1 MSTDDTTAPPP
12 GPPPGYTTGAGA
24 LPQIATLRRSRTDR
38 KLAGVAG
45 GLGRYAGVDPLILR
59 ILFVVLTI
67 FGGSGILLYVAGWLL
82 IADDGEQESQAQR
95 IVRGHT
101 DGSTVSTVVFGTV
114 VLILGLVF
122 MGAVLDTGPGLG
134 GLGALVVVAVIVLLL
149 LRNGQRPAAGTP
161 GQVPYGPVPPPV
173 PPTGPGA
180 FGQTAGTAYTAYTAH
195 PTTATTPGGPA
206 TTAPTV
212 PVPPGPDVPPTW
224 IQGQSATSAPPVPPM
239 PPAYYPPPP
248 PVPPRPPQP
257 PRERSILGVLTF
269 CTVLVVVGLML
280 LWNSASDGSADDFRA
295 VAILGTALG
304 LTAIGLLV
312 GAVVGRARGLIV
324 LGVLLALATTVAA
337 ATDQRLSGGVGE
349 RTWTPQTVAAAERP
363 YRLGIGDAELDLTQL
378 PAGSDADVDVRLG
391 VGGLRVY
398 VPADARVL
406 VDAEVGAGNVALF
419 GREHD
424 GTDVD
429 VTTNAVP
436 RGEPSGSVIR
446 IDAEVGLGEVRV
458 EQR

>member
-1 MSTDDTTAPPP
+1 MSTDDTTAPPQ
-12 GPPPGYTTGAGA
+12 GPPPGYATGAGA
-24 LPQIATLRRSRTDR
+24 LPPIATLRRSRTDR

-82 IADDGEQESQAQR
+82 IADDGEEESQAQR

-134 GLGALVVVAVIVLLL
+134 GLGALVVVAVVVLLL

-173 PPTGPGA
+173 PPAGPGA
-180 FGQTAGTAYTAYTAH
+180 FGQTAGTAYTA
-195 PTTATTPGGPA
+195 
-206 TTAPTV
+206 TAPTV
-212 PVPPGPDVPPTW
+212 PVAPGPAVPPPGVQGQGVPP
-224 IQGQSATSAPPVPPM
+224 A

-257 PRERSILGVLTF
+257 PRERSVLGVLTF
-269 CTVLVVVGLML
+269 CSVLVVTGLML
-280 LWNSASDGSADDFRA
+280 LWNTANDGSADDFRA
-295 VAILGTALG
+295 VAVLGTALG
-304 LTAIGLLV
+304 VTAIGLLV
-312 GAVVGRARGLIV
+312 GAVIGRARGLIV
-324 LGVLLALATTVAA
+324 LGVLLSLATTVAA

-349 RTWTPQTVAAAERP
+349 RTWKPDTVAAAERP
-363 YRLGIGDAELDLTQL
+363 YRLGVGDAELDLTRL
-378 PAGSDADVDVRLG
+378 PAGSDVDVDVRLG
-391 VGGLRVY
+391 VGALRVY
-398 VPADARVL
+398 VPADAEVM

-419 GREHD
+419 DREQD

-429 VTTNAVP
+429 VTASAEP
-436 RGEPSGSVIR
+436 RGGPSGTVIR

>member
-1 MSTDDTTAPPP
+1 MSTDETTAPP
-12 GPPPGYTTGAGA
+12 GPPPGYATGAGA
-24 LPQIATLRRSRTDR
+24 LPPIATLRRSRTDR

-82 IADDGEQESQAQR
+82 IADDGEEESQAQR

-134 GLGALVVVAVIVLLL
+134 GLGALVVVAVVVLLL

-180 FGQTAGTAYTAYTAH
+180 FGQTAGTAYTA
-195 PTTATTPGGPA
+195 
-206 TTAPTV
+206 TAPTV
-212 PVPPGPDVPPTW
+212 PVPPGPAVPPPGV
-224 IQGQSATSAPPVPPM
+224 QGQGAPPP

-257 PRERSILGVLTF
+257 PRERSVLGVLTF
-269 CTVLVVVGLML
+269 CSVLVVSGLML
-280 LWNSASDGSADDFRA
+280 LWNTVSDGSADDFRA
-295 VAILGTALG
+295 VAVLGTALAV
-304 LTAIGLLV
+304 TAIGLLV
-312 GAVVGRARGLIV
+312 GAVRGRAWGLIV
-324 LGVLLALATTVAA
+324 LGVLLSLATTVAA

-349 RTWTPQTVAAAERP
+349 RTWTPDTVAAAERP
-363 YRLGIGDAELDLTQL
+363 YRLGVGDAELDLTQL
-378 PAGSDADVDVRLG
+378 PAGSDVDVDVRLG

-419 GREHD
+419 GQEDD

-429 VTTNAVP
+429 VMTTAVP
-436 RGEPSGSVIR
+436 RGEPSGTVIR
-446 IDAEVGLGEVRV
+446 LDAEVGLGEVRV

>member
-1 MSTDDTTAPPP
+1 MSTDETTAPQ
-12 GPPPGYTTGAGA
+12 GPPPGYATGAGA
-24 LPQIATLRRSRTDR
+24 LPPIATLRRSRTDR

-114 VLILGLVF
+114 VLVLGLVF

-173 PPTGPGA
+173 PPAGPGA
-180 FGQTAGTAYTAYTAH
+180 FGQTAGTAYSAAAPTAAS
-195 PTTATTPGGPA
+195 
-206 TTAPTV
+206 PTV
-212 PVPPGPDVPPTW
+212 PVPPGAAVPP
-224 IQGQSATSAPPVPPM
+224 P

-257 PRERSILGVLTF
+257 PRERSVLGVLTF
-269 CTVLVVVGLML
+269 CSVLVVTGLML
-280 LWNSASDGSADDFRA
+280 LWNTVSDGSADDFRA
-295 VAILGTALG
+295 VAVLGVALAV
-304 LTAIGLLV
+304 TAIGLLV
-312 GAVVGRARGLIV
+312 GAVMGRARGLIV
-324 LGVLLALATTVAA
+324 LGVLLSLATTVAA

-349 RTWTPQTVAAAERP
+349 RTWTPDTVAAAERP
-363 YRLGIGDAELDLTQL
+363 YRLGVGDAELDLTSL
-378 PAGSDADVDVRLG
+378 PAGSDVDVDVRLG

-419 GREHD
+419 GHEDD

-429 VTTNAVP
+429 VTTTAVP
-436 RGEPSGSVIR
+436 RGEPSGTVIR
-446 IDAEVGLGEVRV
+446 VDAEVGLGEVRV

>member
-1 MSTDDTTAPPP
+1 MSTDETTAPPQ
-12 GPPPGYTTGAGA
+12 GPPPGYASGAGA
-24 LPQIATLRRSRTDR
+24 LPPIATLRRSRTDR

-82 IADDGEQESQAQR
+82 IADDGEEESQAQR

-101 DGSTVSTVVFGTV
+101 DGSTVSTVVFGSV

-173 PPTGPGA
+173 PATGPGA
-180 FGQTAGTAYTAYTAH
+180 FGQTTGTAY
-195 PTTATTPGGPA
+195 
-206 TTAPTV
+206 TAPTV
-212 PVPPGPDVPPTW
+212 PVPPGPT
-224 IQGQSATSAPPVPPM
+224 APVPPG
-239 PPAYYPPPP
+239 AAVPPPP

-257 PRERSILGVLTF
+257 PRERSVLGVVTF
-269 CTVLVVVGLML
+269 CSVLVVVGLML
-280 LWNSASDGSADDFRA
+280 LWNVANDGSADDFRA
-295 VAILGTALG
+295 VAVFGTALG
-304 LTAIGLLV
+304 VTAIGLLV

-349 RTWTPQTVAAAERP
+349 RDWTPQTAAAAERP
-363 YRLGIGDAELDLTQL
+363 HRLGIGDALLDLTQVPPGSTVDTDVRVGVGSL
-378 PAGSDADVDVRLG
+378 TVLVPSDAEVT
-391 VGGLRVY
+391 
-398 VPADARVL
+398 
-406 VDAEVGAGNVALF
+406 VDAEVGAGHAMVF
-419 GREHD
+419 DQEDD

-429 VTTNAVP
+429 VTASTEP
-436 RGEPSGSVIR
+436 RGGPSGTVIKV
-446 IDAEVGLGEVRV
+446 DAEVGLGEVRV

>member
-1 MSTDDTTAPPP
+1 MSTDDTAAPPQ
-12 GPPPGYTTGAGA
+12 GPPPGYSTGAGA
-24 LPQIATLRRSRTDR
+24 LPPIATLRRSRTDR

-82 IADDGEQESQAQR
+82 IADDGEEESQAQR

-180 FGQTAGTAYTAYTAH
+180 YGQTAGTAYTAFTAA
-195 PTTATTPGGPA
+195 PSSTGPV
-206 TTAPTV
+206 APA
-212 PVPPGPDVPPTW
+212 PPAGT
-224 IQGQSATSAPPVPPM
+224 QGQGAPPP

-257 PRERSILGVLTF
+257 PRERSVLGVLTF
-269 CTVLVVVGLML
+269 CAVLVVVGLML
-280 LWNSASDGSADDFRA
+280 LWNTANDGSSDDFRA
-295 VAILGTALG
+295 VAIFGAALAV
-304 LTAIGLLV
+304 TAIGLLV
-312 GAVVGRARGLIV
+312 GAVVGRSRWLIV
-324 LGVLLALATTVAA
+324 LGVVLSLATSAA
-337 ATDQRLSGGVGE
+337 AAVDQRLSGGVGE

-363 YRLGIGDAELDLTQL
+363 HRLGIGDAELDLTQL
-378 PAGSDADVDVRLG
+378 PDGSRVDVDARVG
-391 VGGLRVY
+391 VGSLRVY
-398 VPADARVL
+398 VPEDAAVR
-406 VDAEVGAGNVALF
+406 VDAEAGAGNVAVF
-419 GREHD
+419 GHEED

-436 RGEPSGSVIR
+436 HAVPSGTVIT

>member
-1 MSTDDTTAPPP
+1 MSTDDTTAPPQ
-12 GPPPGYTTGAGA
+12 GPPPGYPAGAGA
-24 LPQIATLRRSRTDR
+24 LPPIATLRRSRTDR

-82 IADDGEQESQAQR
+82 VADDGEEESQAQR

-134 GLGALVVVAVIVLLL
+134 GLGALVVVAVLVLLL

-173 PPTGPGA
+173 PPSGPGA
-180 FGQTAGTAYTAYTAH
+180 FGQTAGTAYTGFT
-195 PTTATTPGGPA
+195 TTATAAATPPA
-206 TTAPTV
+206 TAAGVPTAPV
-212 PVPPGPDVPPTW
+212 PAG
-224 IQGQSATSAPPVPPM
+224 PPVPPPGAEGQGVPPA

-248 PVPPRPPQP
+248 PVPPRPPEP
-257 PRERSILGVLTF
+257 PRERSVLGVVTF
-269 CTVLVVVGLML
+269 CSVLVVAGLML
-280 LWNSASDGSADDFRA
+280 FWNAVNDGAADDFRA
-295 VAILGTALG
+295 VAVFGTALG
-304 LTAIGLLV
+304 VTAIGLLV
-312 GAVVGRARGLIV
+312 GAVLGRSRGLIV
-324 LGVLLALATTVAA
+324 LGILLSVATTAAA

-349 RTWTPQTVAAAERP
+349 RDWTPQTVAAAERSH
-363 YRLGIGDAELDLTQL
+363 RLGVGDALLDLTQL
-378 PAGSDADVDVRLG
+378 PPGSDVETDVRLG
-391 VGGLRVY
+391 VGSLTVL
-398 VPADARVL
+398 VPADAEVT
-406 VDAEVGAGNVALF
+406 VDAEVGAGNAQVF
-419 GREHD
+419 DQQDD

-429 VTTNAVP
+429 MTATAQP
-436 RGEPSGSVIR
+436 RGGPSGTVIR

>member
-1 MSTDDTTAPPP
+1 MSTDDTAAPPQ
-12 GPPPGYTTGAGA
+12 GPPPGYSAGA
-24 LPQIATLRRSRTDR
+24 SALPPIATLRRSRTDR

-82 IADDGEQESQAQR
+82 IADDGEEESQAQR

-122 MGAVLDTGPGLG
+122 MGTVLDTGPGLG

-180 FGQTAGTAYTAYTAH
+180 YGQTAGTAYTAYAATPSAPTAG
-195 PTTATTPGGPA
+195 AA
-206 TTAPTV
+206 DTAPTA
-212 PVPPGPDVPPTW
+212 PVPAGPDVPPAW
-224 IQGQSATSAPPVPPM
+224 SQGQGVPP
-239 PPAYYPPPP
+239 PPPSYLPPPP

-257 PRERSILGVLTF
+257 PRERSVLGVVTF
-269 CTVLVVVGLML
+269 CSVLVVVGLML
-280 LWNSASDGSADDFRA
+280 LWNVANEGSADDFRA

-304 LTAIGLLV
+304 VTAIGLLV
-312 GAVVGRARGLIV
+312 GAVMGRSRWLIV
-324 LGVLLALATTVAA
+324 LGVVLSLATSAAA

-363 YRLGIGDAELDLTQL
+363 HRLGIGDAELDLTQL
-378 PAGSDADVDVRLG
+378 PDGSDADVDVRLG

-398 VPADARVL
+398 VPADADVT
-406 VDAEVGAGNVALF
+406 VDAEVGAGNAVVF
-419 GREHD
+419 DHEED

-429 VTTNAVP
+429 LRATAEP
-436 RGEPSGSVIR
+436 HGGPSGTVIR

>member
-1 MSTDDTTAPPP
+1 MSTDETTAPPQ
-12 GPPPGYTTGAGA
+12 GPPPGYASGAGA
-24 LPQIATLRRSRTDR
+24 LPPIATLRRSRTDR

-82 IADDGEQESQAQR
+82 IADDGEEESQAQR

-101 DGSTVSTVVFGTV
+101 DGSTVSTVVFGSV
-114 VLILGLVF
+114 VLVLGLVF

-180 FGQTAGTAYTAYTAH
+180 FGQTTGTAY
-195 PTTATTPGGPA
+195 
-206 TTAPTV
+206 TAPTV
-212 PVPPGPDVPPTW
+212 PVPPGPAVPVSPGGAVPQPGV
-224 IQGQSATSAPPVPPM
+224 QGQGAPPA

-248 PVPPRPPQP
+248 TVPPRPPQP
-257 PRERSILGVLTF
+257 PRERSVLGVVTF

-280 LWNSASDGSADDFRA
+280 LWNTANDGSADDFRA
-295 VAILGTALG
+295 VAVLGTALG
-304 LTAIGLLV
+304 VTAIGLLV

-337 ATDQRLSGGVGE
+337 ATDQRLAGGVGE
-349 RTWTPQTVAAAERP
+349 RTWTPGTVTAAEQP
-363 YRLGIGDAELDLTQL
+363 YRLGVGDAELDLTRL
-378 PAGSDADVDVRLG
+378 PAGSDVDVDVRLG
-391 VGGLRVY
+391 VGALRVY
-398 VPADARVL
+398 VPADAQVL

-419 GREHD
+419 DRREQD

-429 VTTNAVP
+429 VTARAQP
-436 RGEPSGSVIR
+436 RGGPSGTVIR
-446 IDAEVGLGEVRV
+446 VDAEVGLGEVRV

>member
-1 MSTDDTTAPPP
+1 MSTDDTAAPPQ
-12 GPPPGYTTGAGA
+12 GPPPGYATGAGA
-24 LPQIATLRRSRTDR
+24 LPPIATLRRSRTDR

-82 IADDGEQESQAQR
+82 IADDGEEESQAQR

-173 PPTGPGA
+173 PPPGPGA
-180 FGQTAGTAYTAYTAH
+180 FGQTAGTAYSAAAPTA
-195 PTTATTPGGPA
+195 
-206 TTAPTV
+206 TAPTV
-212 PVPPGPDVPPTW
+212 PVPPGPAVPPPGV
-224 IQGQSATSAPPVPPM
+224 QGQGVPPA

-248 PVPPRPPQP
+248 PVPPRPPMP
-257 PRERSILGVLTF
+257 PRERSILGVVTF
-269 CTVLVVVGLML
+269 CTTLVVVGLML
-280 LWNSASDGSADDFRA
+280 LWNVANDGSADDFRA
-295 VAILGTALG
+295 VAVLGTALG
-304 LTAIGLLV
+304 ITGIGLLV

-324 LGVLLALATTVAA
+324 LGVLLSLATTVAA

-349 RTWTPQTVAAAERP
+349 RTWTPQTVAAAEQP
-363 YRLGIGDAELDLTQL
+363 YRLGVGDAELDLTQL
-378 PAGSDADVDVRLG
+378 PAGSDVDVDVRLG

-398 VPADARVL
+398 VPADAEVM
-406 VDAEVGAGNVALF
+406 VDAEVGAGNAALF
-419 GREHD
+419 DHEED

-429 VTTNAVP
+429 VTATAVP
-436 RGEPSGSVIR
+436 RDGSSGTVIR

>member
-1 MSTDDTTAPPP
+1 MSTDDTTAPPQ
-12 GPPPGYTTGAGA
+12 GPPPGYATGAGA
-24 LPQIATLRRSRTDR
+24 LPPIATLRRSRTDR

-82 IADDGEQESQAQR
+82 IADDGEEESQAQR

-114 VLILGLVF
+114 VLVLGLVF

-134 GLGALVVVAVIVLLL
+134 GLGALVVVAVVVLLL
-149 LRNGQRPAAGTP
+149 LRNGQRPAAGSP

-173 PPTGPGA
+173 PPAGPGA
-180 FGQTAGTAYTAYTAH
+180 FGQTAGTAYT
-195 PTTATTPGGPA
+195 

-212 PVPPGPDVPPTW
+212 PVVPGPAVPPPGA
-224 IQGQSATSAPPVPPM
+224 QGQGTPPP

-257 PRERSILGVLTF
+257 PRERSVLGVVTF
-269 CTVLVVVGLML
+269 CSVLVVVGLML
-280 LWNSASDGSADDFRA
+280 LWNVASDGSSDDFRA
-295 VAILGTALG
+295 VAVFGAALAV
-304 LTAIGLLV
+304 TAIGLLV

-324 LGVLLALATTVAA
+324 LGILLSLATTVAA
-337 ATDQRLSGGVGE
+337 ATDQRLSSGVGE
-349 RTWTPQTVAAAERP
+349 RDWTPRTVAAAERP
-363 YRLGIGDAELDLTQL
+363 HRLGIGDALLDLTQL
-378 PAGSDADVDVRLG
+378 PPGSDVETDVRVG
-391 VGGLRVY
+391 VGSLTVL
-398 VPADARVL
+398 VPADAEVT
-406 VDAEVGAGNVALF
+406 VDAEVGAGHALVF
-419 GREHD
+419 DQEED

-429 VTTNAVP
+429 VTAIAEP
-436 RGEPSGSVIR
+436 RGGPSGTVIT
-446 IDAEVGLGEVRV
+446 IGAEVGLGEVRV
-458 EQR
+458 TQR

>member
-1 MSTDDTTAPPP
+1 MSTDDTTATPQ
-12 GPPPGYTTGAGA
+12 GPPPGYASGAGA
-24 LPQIATLRRSRTDR
+24 LPPIATLRRSRADR

-82 IADDGEQESQAQR
+82 IADDGEEESQAQR

-161 GQVPYGPVPPPV
+161 GQVLYGPVPPPV
-173 PPTGPGA
+173 PPPGPGA
-180 FGQTAGTAYTAYTAH
+180 FGQTAGTAYTAA
-195 PTTATTPGGPA
+195 A
-206 TTAPTV
+206 TAPTA
-212 PVPPGPDVPPTW
+212 PVPPPGSPT
-224 IQGQSATSAPPVPPM
+224 
-239 PPAYYPPPP
+239 YYPPPP

-257 PRERSILGVLTF
+257 PRERSVLGVVTF
-269 CTVLVVVGLML
+269 CAVLVVVGLML
-280 LWNSASDGSADDFRA
+280 LWNVASDGSTDDFRA
-295 VAILGTALG
+295 VAVLGTALG
-304 LTAIGLLV
+304 VTAIGLLV

-324 LGVLLALATTVAA
+324 LGVLLSLATSVAA

-349 RTWTPQTVAAAERP
+349 RDWAPQTVAAAERP
-363 YRLGIGDAELDLTQL
+363 HRLGIGDALLDLTRL
-378 PAGSDADVDVRLG
+378 PPGSTVDTDVRVG
-391 VGGLRVY
+391 VGSLTVL
-398 VPADARVL
+398 VPADAEVT
-406 VDAEVGAGNVALF
+406 VDAEVGAGHAMVF
-419 GREHD
+419 DQEDD

-429 VTTNAVP
+429 VTATAEP
-436 RGEPSGSVIR
+436 RGGPSGTVMR

-458 EQR
+458 VQR